1 MTAMTVISSSTE
13 ERPRTSC
20 IRTSSA
26 GMRRGKKKRNNARHV
41 LDTTPG
47 QLCVFHS
54 FGATG
59 QIMAFTV
66 STTDTLC
73 RRRSSNGTFW
83 YRTGGESKKG
93 KKVGTPKETAGGVPQ
108 ACHSQLKFLSCN
120 WGLTWAS
127 CACMRG
133 GTPPPSPARATR
145 EVTTCSARAA
155 GERKG

>member
-59 QIMAFTV
+59 QSWRSPFRRL
-66 STTDTLC
+66 TL
-73 RRRSSNGTFW
+73 SAAADH
-83 YRTGGESKKG
+83 RTGRFGTERVEKVKG
-93 KKVGTPKETAGGVPQ
+93 KEGWYAERNGWRCSPGLPLTTQVPVVQLGADVGFMCMHA
-108 ACHSQLKFLSCN
+108 
-120 WGLTWAS
+120 WWYAS
-127 CACMRG
+127 
-133 GTPPPSPARATR
+133 SLARACDSR
-145 EVTTCSARAA
+145 
-155 GERKG
+155 GDYM